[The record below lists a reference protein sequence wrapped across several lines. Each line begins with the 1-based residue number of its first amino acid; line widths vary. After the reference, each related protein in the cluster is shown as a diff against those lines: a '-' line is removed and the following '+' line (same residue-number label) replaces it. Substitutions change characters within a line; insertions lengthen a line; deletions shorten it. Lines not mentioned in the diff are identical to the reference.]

1 MAGVFFSSPYL
12 KGGKQ
17 SAKLANLT
25 KYISTREGVEL
36 LKDTDSSLLATKQ
49 QQDFISRL
57 LKTFPDT
64 REMPEYEDYQTE
76 RSQKNAAEFISQV
89 QENYAYLLD
98 KRENYVDYVAN
109 RPGVKKLGEHG
120 LWNADGK
127 VPVLQNA
134 VDEVAHHQ
142 GNVWTPVIAIQRSD
156 AERLGYDSAD
166 SWRALICSEI
176 DQIARAYKILP
187 SHLKWYAAFHEK
199 ERSVH
204 VHLVIFS
211 TDSNEGYLTKPTIL
225 ELRSAFTRQIFKD
238 DLKNIYVQQTAYR
251 DRLQENALEVMDSLI
266 QKMQNGE
273 LANPKLELLITEL
286 AERLQN
292 YSGKKVYG
300 YLPPATKRI
309 VDAIVDELASDWR
322 VAEAYSLWQNMR
334 DEVFSFYS
342 KAKPERVPPSQQKE
356 FKPVRNMVIREV
368 VQMIEKLH
376 SENVEYSNGR
386 QQAAPKFETVSES
399 SAPTATPS
407 TPPHSEH
414 RAPPPESVAACM
426 VRMLHHMGNIFRDN
440 VGSTGYRGLQLDKKR
455 QKELQE
461 WKIALGHREDDHEDP
476 ALSEDGV
483 TKRRRCFIRLLEFKA
498 VGFYQETSYSS
509 TSSFL
514 MDDKNSLS
522 RLVVVIRST
531 EHPSAFSRSSSR
543 PAKARPFILP
553 LSMRRSIS
561 LFFVDSPRA
570 YEPNRYTR
578 SAPYSFARG
587 QTIFFISGIVY
598 TADMA

>member
-36 LKDTDSSLLATKQ
+36 LKDTDNRLPATKQ
-49 QQDFISRL
+49 QHDFISRL

-64 REMPEYEDYQTE
+64 REMPEYEDYKAE
-76 RSQKNAAEFISQV
+76 CSQKNAAEFISQV
-89 QENYAYLLD
+89 QENYGYLLD

-134 VDEVAHHQ
+134 VDEVAHHP

-166 SWRALICSEI
+166 SWRSLICSEL
-176 DQIARAYKILP
+176 DQIAKAYKILP

-211 TDSNEGYLTKPTIL
+211 TDPCEGYLTKPAIL
-225 ELRSAFTRQIFKD
+225 ELRSALTRQIFKD

-251 DRLQENALEVMDSLI
+251 DQLQENALEVMESLI

-273 LANPKLELLITEL
+273 LSNPKLELLITEL

-309 VDAIVDELASDWR
+309 VDAIVDELASDER

-342 KAKPERVPPSQQKE
+342 KAKPERVPLSQQKE

-368 VQMIEKLH
+368 VQMIE
-376 SENVEYSNGR
+376 
-386 QQAAPKFETVSES
+386 QQNKGVSYDETQQTAPEQKAVAER
-399 SAPTATPS
+399 SASTATPNA
-407 TPPHSEH
+407 PQCSEH
-414 RAPPPESVAACM
+414 RTPPQESVSACM
-426 VRMLHHMGNIFRDN
+426 IRMLHHMGNIFRDN
-440 VGSTGYRGLQLDKKR
+440 ARTSGYRGLQLDRKR
-455 QKELQE
+455 RKELQE

-476 ALSEDGV
+476 ANYP
-483 TKRRRCFIRLLEFKA
+483 K
-498 VGFYQETSYSS
+498 
-509 TSSFL
+509 
-514 MDDKNSLS
+514 
-522 RLVVVIRST
+522 
-531 EHPSAFSRSSSR
+531 
-543 PAKARPFILP
+543 PA
-553 LSMRRSIS
+553 
-561 LFFVDSPRA
+561 
-570 YEPNRYTR
+570 Y
-578 SAPYSFARG
+578 
-587 QTIFFISGIVY
+587 
-598 TADMA
+598 

>member
-36 LKDTDSSLLATKQ
+36 LKDTDSDLPATKQ

-64 REMPEYEDYQTE
+64 REMPEYVDFKAEST
-76 RSQKNAAEFISQV
+76 QKNAAEFISQV

-120 LWNADGK
+120 LWNAGGK

-134 VDEVAHHQ
+134 VDEVAHHP

-156 AERLGYDSAD
+156 AERLGYDSAE
-166 SWRALICSEI
+166 SWRSLICSEL
-176 DQIARAYKILP
+176 DQIAKAYKILP

-211 TDSNEGYLTKPTIL
+211 TDPIEGYLTKPAIL
-225 ELRSAFTRQIFKD
+225 ELRSALTRQIFKD

-251 DRLQENALEVMDSLI
+251 DRLQENALEVMESLI
-266 QKMQNGE
+266 QKMQDGE
-273 LANPKLELLITEL
+273 ISNPKLELLITEL

-292 YSGKKVYG
+292 YTGKKVYG

-309 VDAIVDELASDWR
+309 VDAIVDELANDER
-322 VAEAYSLWQNMR
+322 VAEAYSLWQDMR

-342 KAKPERVPPSQQKE
+342 KVKPERVPLSRQKE

-368 VQMIEKLH
+368 VQMMEQLQ
-376 SENVEYSNGR
+376 SENFECSDE
-386 QQAAPKFETVSES
+386 QSQTETEPKTIAENS
-399 SAPTATPS
+399 SQPTTRSSLPTPG
-407 TPPHSEH
+407 HH
-414 RAPPPESVAACM
+414 VPPPESVAACM
-426 VRMLHHMGNIFRDN
+426 IRMLHHMGNIFRDN
-440 VGSTGYRGLQLDKKR
+440 VGTVGYRGLQLDRKR
-455 QKELQE
+455 RKELQE

-476 ALSEDGV
+476 ANYP
-483 TKRRRCFIRLLEFKA
+483 K
-498 VGFYQETSYSS
+498 
-509 TSSFL
+509 
-514 MDDKNSLS
+514 
-522 RLVVVIRST
+522 
-531 EHPSAFSRSSSR
+531 
-543 PAKARPFILP
+543 PA
-553 LSMRRSIS
+553 
-561 LFFVDSPRA
+561 
-570 YEPNRYTR
+570 Y
-578 SAPYSFARG
+578 
-587 QTIFFISGIVY
+587 
-598 TADMA
+598 

>member
-36 LKDTDSSLLATKQ
+36 LKDTDNRLPATKQ
-49 QQDFISRL
+49 QHDFISRL

-64 REMPEYEDYQTE
+64 REMPEYEDYKAE

-89 QENYAYLLD
+89 QENYDYLLD

-134 VDEVAHHQ
+134 VDEVAHHP

-156 AERLGYDSAD
+156 AERLGYDSAE
-166 SWRALICSEI
+166 SWRSLICSEI

-211 TDSNEGYLTKPTIL
+211 TDPNEGYLTKPAIL
-225 ELRSAFTRQIFKD
+225 ELRSALTRQIFKD
-238 DLKNIYVQQTAYR
+238 GLKNIYVQQTAYR
-251 DRLQENALEVMDSLI
+251 DHLQENALEVMESLI
-266 QKMQNGE
+266 KKMRDGD
-273 LANPKLELLITEL
+273 LKNPKIELLITEL

-309 VDAIVDELASDWR
+309 VDAIVDELAGDER
-322 VAEAYSLWQNMR
+322 VAEAYSLWQDMR

-342 KAKPERVPPSQQKE
+342 KAKPARVPLSQQKE

-368 VQMIEKLH
+368 VQIMEQRQNK
-376 SENVEYSNGR
+376 NVENDELH
-386 QQAAPKFETVSES
+386 QTAPKLETASES
-399 SAPTATPS
+399 SVSTATPD
-407 TPPHSEH
+407 TPPRQEH
-414 RAPPPESVAACM
+414 RTPPPDSIAACM

-440 VGSTGYRGLQLDKKR
+440 VGTTGYRGLQLDRKR
-455 QKELQE
+455 CKELQE

-476 ALSEDGV
+476 ANYP
-483 TKRRRCFIRLLEFKA
+483 K
-498 VGFYQETSYSS
+498 
-509 TSSFL
+509 
-514 MDDKNSLS
+514 
-522 RLVVVIRST
+522 
-531 EHPSAFSRSSSR
+531 
-543 PAKARPFILP
+543 PA
-553 LSMRRSIS
+553 
-561 LFFVDSPRA
+561 
-570 YEPNRYTR
+570 Y
-578 SAPYSFARG
+578 
-587 QTIFFISGIVY
+587 
-598 TADMA
+598 

>member
-1 MAGVFFSSPYL
+1 MAGIFFSSPYL

-36 LKDTDSSLLATKQ
+36 LKDTDSSLPATKQ

-57 LKTFPDT
+57 LKMFPDT

-156 AERLGYDSAD
+156 AERLGYASAD
-166 SWRALICSEI
+166 SWRALICSEL
-176 DQIARAYKILP
+176 DQIAKAYKILP

-211 TDSNEGYLTKPTIL
+211 TDPCEGYLTKPAIL
-225 ELRSAFTRQIFKD
+225 ELRSALTRQIFKD

-251 DRLQENALEVMDSLI
+251 DQLQENALEVMESLI
-266 QKMQNGE
+266 QKMHNGE
-273 LANPKLELLITEL
+273 ISNPKIELLITEL

-309 VDAIVDELASDWR
+309 VDAIVDELASDER
-322 VAEAYSLWQNMR
+322 VAEAYSLWQDMR

-342 KAKPERVPPSQQKE
+342 KAKPERVPLSQKKE

-368 VQMIEKLH
+368 VQMMEQLQSESVEYDVPQYAAPALKAPA
-376 SENVEYSNGR
+376 ENVSSDAEHNMPPR
-386 QQAAPKFETVSES
+386 QG
-399 SAPTATPS
+399 
-407 TPPHSEH
+407 H
-414 RAPPPESVAACM
+414 RATPPESVSACM

-440 VGSTGYRGLQLDKKR
+440 ARTSGYRGLQLDRKR
-455 QKELQE
+455 RKELQE

-476 ALSEDGV
+476 ANYP
-483 TKRRRCFIRLLEFKA
+483 K
-498 VGFYQETSYSS
+498 
-509 TSSFL
+509 
-514 MDDKNSLS
+514 
-522 RLVVVIRST
+522 
-531 EHPSAFSRSSSR
+531 
-543 PAKARPFILP
+543 PA
-553 LSMRRSIS
+553 
-561 LFFVDSPRA
+561 
-570 YEPNRYTR
+570 Y
-578 SAPYSFARG
+578 
-587 QTIFFISGIVY
+587 
-598 TADMA
+598 

>member
-1 MAGVFFSSPYL
+1 MAGIFFSSPYL

-36 LKDTDSSLLATKQ
+36 LKDTDRSLPATKQ
-49 QQDFISRL
+49 QQNFISRL
-57 LKTFPDT
+57 LKMFPDT
-64 REMPEYEDYQTE
+64 REMPEYEDYKAE
-76 RSQKNAAEFISQV
+76 CSQKNASEFISQV

-134 VDEVAHHQ
+134 IDEVAHHQ

-166 SWRALICSEI
+166 SWRSLICFEI
-176 DQIARAYKILP
+176 DEMAKAYKILP

-211 TDSNEGYLTKPTIL
+211 TDSNEGYLTKPAIL
-225 ELRSAFTRQIFKD
+225 GLRSALTRQIFKD
-238 DLKNIYVQQTAYR
+238 DLKNIYVQQTVHR
-251 DRLQENALEVMDSLI
+251 DQLQEDALEVMNSQI
-266 QKMQNGE
+266 KQMQNGN
-273 LANPKLELLITEL
+273 LKNPKLELLITEL
-286 AERLQN
+286 AERLQS

-309 VDAIVDELASDWR
+309 VDAIVDELASDER
-322 VAEAYSLWQNMR
+322 VAEAYSLWQDMR

-342 KAKPERVPPSQQKE
+342 KAKPARVPLSQQKE

-368 VQMIEKLH
+368 VQMMEQQQG
-376 SENVEYSNGR
+376 ENVEYDVPQDTAPGLKNPSENASSDAAHNTQPR
-386 QQAAPKFETVSES
+386 QEY
-399 SAPTATPS
+399 
-407 TPPHSEH
+407 HS
-414 RAPPPESVAACM
+414 PPPESVASCM

-440 VGSTGYRGLQLDKKR
+440 VSTTGYRGLQLDKKR
-455 QKELQE
+455 RRELQE

-476 ALSEDGV
+476 AN
-483 TKRRRCFIRLLEFKA
+483 
-498 VGFYQETSYSS
+498 Y
-509 TSSFL
+509 
-514 MDDKNSLS
+514 
-522 RLVVVIRST
+522 
-531 EHPSAFSRSSSR
+531 
-543 PAKARPFILP
+543 
-553 LSMRRSIS
+553 
-561 LFFVDSPRA
+561 PR
-570 YEPNRYTR
+570 
-578 SAPYSFARG
+578 
-587 QTIFFISGIVY
+587 QVY
-598 TADMA
+598 

>member
-17 SAKLANLT
+17 SAKLANIT

-36 LKDTDSSLLATKQ
+36 LKDTDNRLPATKQ
-49 QQDFISRL
+49 QHDFISRL

-64 REMPEYEDYQTE
+64 REMPEYEDYKAE
-76 RSQKNAAEFISQV
+76 CSQKNAAEFISQV
-89 QENYAYLLD
+89 QENYGYLLD

-134 VDEVAHHQ
+134 VDEVAHHP

-166 SWRALICSEI
+166 SWRSLICSEL
-176 DQIARAYKILP
+176 DQIAKAYKILP

-211 TDSNEGYLTKPTIL
+211 TDPCEGYLTKPAIL
-225 ELRSAFTRQIFKD
+225 ELRSALTRQIFKD

-251 DRLQENALEVMDSLI
+251 DQLQENALEVMESLI
-266 QKMQNGE
+266 QKMQDGD
-273 LANPKLELLITEL
+273 LKNPKIELLITEL
-286 AERLQN
+286 AECLQN

-309 VDAIVDELASDWR
+309 VDAIVDELASDER
-322 VAEAYSLWQNMR
+322 VAEAYLLWQDMR

-342 KAKPERVPPSQQKE
+342 KAKPERVPLSQQKE

-368 VQMIEKLH
+368 VQMMEQLQ
-376 SENVEYSNGR
+376 SENVEYSDGR
-386 QQAAPKFETVSES
+386 QQAVPELETTSES
-399 SAPTATPS
+399 SAPTA
-407 TPPHSEH
+407 PPYAQHRSEY
-414 RAPPPESVAACM
+414 RAPPQESVTACM
-426 VRMLHHMGNIFRDN
+426 IRMLHHMGNIFWDN
-440 VGSTGYRGLQLDKKR
+440 VGTSGYRGLQLDRKR
-455 QKELQE
+455 RKELQE
-461 WKIALGHREDDHEDP
+461 WKIALGHRENDHEDP
-476 ALSEDGV
+476 ANYP
-483 TKRRRCFIRLLEFKA
+483 K
-498 VGFYQETSYSS
+498 
-509 TSSFL
+509 
-514 MDDKNSLS
+514 
-522 RLVVVIRST
+522 
-531 EHPSAFSRSSSR
+531 
-543 PAKARPFILP
+543 PA
-553 LSMRRSIS
+553 
-561 LFFVDSPRA
+561 
-570 YEPNRYTR
+570 Y
-578 SAPYSFARG
+578 
-587 QTIFFISGIVY
+587 
-598 TADMA
+598 

>member
-36 LKDTDSSLLATKQ
+36 LKDTDNRLPATKQ
-49 QQDFISRL
+49 QHDFISRL

-64 REMPEYEDYQTE
+64 REMPEYEDYKAE
-76 RSQKNAAEFISQV
+76 CSQKNAAEFISQV
-89 QENYAYLLD
+89 QENYGYLLG

-109 RPGVKKLGEHG
+109 RPGVKKLGDHG

-134 VDEVAHHQ
+134 VDEVAHHP
-142 GNVWTPVIAIQRSD
+142 GNVWTPVIAIQRPD

-166 SWRALICSEI
+166 SWRALICSEL
-176 DQIARAYKILP
+176 DQIAKAYKILP

-211 TDSNEGYLTKPTIL
+211 TDPCEGYLTKPAIL
-225 ELRSAFTRQIFKD
+225 ELRSALTRQIFKD

-251 DRLQENALEVMDSLI
+251 DQLQENALEVMESLI
-266 QKMQNGE
+266 QKMQDGD
-273 LANPKLELLITEL
+273 LKNPKLELLITEL

-309 VDAIVDELASDWR
+309 VDAIVDELSSDER
-322 VAEAYSLWQNMR
+322 VAEAYSLWQDMR

-342 KAKPERVPPSQQKE
+342 KAKPERVPLSLQKE

-368 VQMIEKLH
+368 VQMMEQQQNE
-376 SENVEYSNGR
+376 SVEYDMT
-386 QQAAPKFETVSES
+386 QYAAPKLKSLSENTS
-399 SAPTATPS
+399 PDTEHNTQPRQ
-407 TPPHSEH
+407 EH
-414 RAPPPESVAACM
+414 RAPPPDSVAACM

-440 VGSTGYRGLQLDKKR
+440 VSSSGYRGLQLDRKR
-455 QKELQE
+455 RKELQE

-476 ALSEDGV
+476 ANYP
-483 TKRRRCFIRLLEFKA
+483 K
-498 VGFYQETSYSS
+498 
-509 TSSFL
+509 
-514 MDDKNSLS
+514 
-522 RLVVVIRST
+522 
-531 EHPSAFSRSSSR
+531 
-543 PAKARPFILP
+543 PA
-553 LSMRRSIS
+553 
-561 LFFVDSPRA
+561 
-570 YEPNRYTR
+570 Y
-578 SAPYSFARG
+578 
-587 QTIFFISGIVY
+587 
-598 TADMA
+598 

>member
-36 LKDTDSSLLATKQ
+36 LKDTDSSLPATKQ

-57 LKTFPDT
+57 LKMFPDT
-64 REMPEYEDYQTE
+64 REMPEYVDFKAEST
-76 RSQKNAAEFISQV
+76 QKNAAEFISQV

-109 RPGVKKLGEHG
+109 RPGVKKLGDHG

-134 VDEVAHHQ
+134 VDEVAHHP
-142 GNVWTPVIAIQRSD
+142 GNVWTPVIAIQRPD

-166 SWRALICSEI
+166 SWRALICSEL
-176 DQIARAYKILP
+176 DQIAKAYKILP

-211 TDSNEGYLTKPTIL
+211 IDPNEGYLTKPAIL
-225 ELRSAFTRQIFKD
+225 ELRSALTRQIFKD

-251 DRLQENALEVMDSLI
+251 DQLQENALEVMESLI
-266 QKMQNGE
+266 QKMQDGD
-273 LANPKLELLITEL
+273 LKNPKLELLITEL

-309 VDAIVDELASDWR
+309 VDAIVDELSSDER
-322 VAEAYSLWQNMR
+322 VAEAYSLWQDMR

-342 KAKPERVPPSQQKE
+342 KAKPERVPLSLQKE

-368 VQMIEKLH
+368 VQMMEQQQNE
-376 SENVEYSNGR
+376 SVEYDMT
-386 QQAAPKFETVSES
+386 QYAAPKLKSLSENTS
-399 SAPTATPS
+399 PDTEHNTQPRQ
-407 TPPHSEH
+407 EH
-414 RAPPPESVAACM
+414 RAPPPDSVAACM

-440 VGSTGYRGLQLDKKR
+440 VSSSGYRGLQLDRKR
-455 QKELQE
+455 RKELQE

-476 ALSEDGV
+476 ANYP
-483 TKRRRCFIRLLEFKA
+483 K
-498 VGFYQETSYSS
+498 
-509 TSSFL
+509 
-514 MDDKNSLS
+514 
-522 RLVVVIRST
+522 
-531 EHPSAFSRSSSR
+531 
-543 PAKARPFILP
+543 PA
-553 LSMRRSIS
+553 
-561 LFFVDSPRA
+561 
-570 YEPNRYTR
+570 Y
-578 SAPYSFARG
+578 
-587 QTIFFISGIVY
+587 
-598 TADMA
+598 

>member
-1 MAGVFFSSPYL
+1 MAGIFFSSPYL

-36 LKDTDSSLLATKQ
+36 LKDTDSSLPATKQ

-64 REMPEYEDYQTE
+64 REMPEYEDYNAE

-98 KRENYVDYVAN
+98 KRENYIDYVAN
-109 RPGVKKLGEHG
+109 RPGVRKLGEHG

-134 VDEVAHHQ
+134 VDEVAHHP

-156 AERLGYDSAD
+156 AERLGYASAD
-166 SWRALICSEI
+166 SWRALICSEL
-176 DQIARAYKILP
+176 DKIAKAYKILP

-211 TDSNEGYLTKPTIL
+211 TDPCEGYLTKPAIL
-225 ELRSAFTRQIFKD
+225 ELRSALTRQIFKD

-251 DRLQENALEVMDSLI
+251 DQLQENALEVMESLI
-266 QKMQNGE
+266 QKMQDGD
-273 LANPKLELLITEL
+273 LKNPKLELLITEL
-286 AERLQN
+286 AERLRN

-309 VDAIVDELASDWR
+309 VDAIVDELASDER
-322 VAEAYSLWQNMR
+322 VAEAYLLWQDMR

-342 KAKPERVPPSQQKE
+342 KAKPERMPLSQQKD

-368 VQMIEKLH
+368 VQMMEQLQSESVEYDVPQYAAPELKAPA
-376 SENVEYSNGR
+376 ENVSSDAEHNMPPR
-386 QQAAPKFETVSES
+386 Q
-399 SAPTATPS
+399 
-407 TPPHSEH
+407 EH
-414 RAPPPESVAACM
+414 RDPPPESVSACM
-426 VRMLHHMGNIFRDN
+426 IRMLHHMGNIFRDS
-440 VGSTGYRGLQLDKKR
+440 VSASGYRGLQLDRKR
-455 QKELQE
+455 RKELQE

-476 ALSEDGV
+476 ANYP
-483 TKRRRCFIRLLEFKA
+483 K
-498 VGFYQETSYSS
+498 
-509 TSSFL
+509 
-514 MDDKNSLS
+514 
-522 RLVVVIRST
+522 
-531 EHPSAFSRSSSR
+531 
-543 PAKARPFILP
+543 PA
-553 LSMRRSIS
+553 
-561 LFFVDSPRA
+561 
-570 YEPNRYTR
+570 Y
-578 SAPYSFARG
+578 
-587 QTIFFISGIVY
+587 
-598 TADMA
+598 

>member
-36 LKDTDSSLLATKQ
+36 LKDTDSCLPATKQ
-49 QQDFISRL
+49 QQNFISRL

-64 REMPEYEDYQTE
+64 REMPEYEDYKTE
-76 RSQKNAAEFISQV
+76 RSQKNAADFISQV
-89 QENYAYLLD
+89 QENYGYLLD
-98 KRENYVDYVAN
+98 KRGNYIDYVAN

-142 GNVWTPVIAIQRSD
+142 GNVWTPVIAIQRSN

-166 SWRALICSEI
+166 SWRSLICSEL
-176 DQIARAYKILP
+176 DQIAKAYKILP

-211 TDSNEGYLTKPTIL
+211 TDPNEGYLTKPAIL
-225 ELRSAFTRQIFKD
+225 ELRSALTRQIFKD
-238 DLKNIYVQQTAYR
+238 DLKNIYVQQTTYR
-251 DRLQENALEVMDSLI
+251 DQLQENALEVMESLI
-266 QKMQNGE
+266 QKMQDGE
-273 LANPKLELLITEL
+273 MSSPKLELLITEL

-309 VDAIVDELASDWR
+309 VDAIVDELASDMR
-322 VAEAYSLWQNMR
+322 VAEAYSLWQDMR

-342 KAKPERVPPSQQKE
+342 KAKPERVPLSQQKE

-368 VQMIEKLH
+368 VQMME
-376 SENVEYSNGR
+376 
-386 QQAAPKFETVSES
+386 QQNRGVSYDETQQTAPEQKAVAER
-399 SAPTATPS
+399 SAPTATPN
-407 TPPHSEH
+407 TPPRQEY
-414 RAPPPESVAACM
+414 RAPPPESVSACM

-440 VGSTGYRGLQLDKKR
+440 AHASGYRGLQLDRKR
-455 QKELQE
+455 RKELQE
-461 WKIALGHREDDHEDP
+461 WKIALGHREDDHEEP
-476 ALSEDGV
+476 ANYPKME
-483 TKRRRCFIRLLEFKA
+483 
-498 VGFYQETSYSS
+498 
-509 TSSFL
+509 
-514 MDDKNSLS
+514 
-522 RLVVVIRST
+522 
-531 EHPSAFSRSSSR
+531 
-543 PAKARPFILP
+543 
-553 LSMRRSIS
+553 
-561 LFFVDSPRA
+561 
-570 YEPNRYTR
+570 
-578 SAPYSFARG
+578 
-587 QTIFFISGIVY
+587 
-598 TADMA
+598 

>member
-36 LKDTDSSLLATKQ
+36 LKDTDSILPATKQ

-57 LKTFPDT
+57 LKMFPDT
-64 REMPEYEDYQTE
+64 REMPEYEDYKAE
-76 RSQKNAAEFISQV
+76 HSQKNAAEFISQV

-134 VDEVAHHQ
+134 IDEVAHHQ

-156 AERLGYDSAD
+156 AERLGYDSAE
-166 SWRALICSEI
+166 SWRSLICSEL
-176 DQIARAYKILP
+176 DQIAKSYKILP

-211 TDSNEGYLTKPTIL
+211 TDPSEGYLTKPAIL
-225 ELRSAFTRQIFKD
+225 ELRSALTRQIFKD
-238 DLKNIYVQQTAYR
+238 NFKNIYVQQTAYR
-251 DRLQENALEVMDSLI
+251 DQLQENALEVMESLI
-266 QKMQNGE
+266 QKMQSGE
-273 LANPKLELLITEL
+273 ISSPKIELLITEL

-309 VDAIVDELASDWR
+309 VDAIVDELASDER
-322 VAEAYSLWQNMR
+322 VAEAYSLWQDMR

-342 KAKPERVPPSQQKE
+342 KAKPGRVPLSQQKE

-368 VQMIEKLH
+368 VQMIEQQNKGVSYDETQQTAPEQKSVAERSASTAMPNAPQC
-376 SENVEYSNGR
+376 SEYR
-386 QQAAPKFETVSES
+386 T
-399 SAPTATPS
+399 
-407 TPPHSEH
+407 
-414 RAPPPESVAACM
+414 PPPESVAACM
-426 VRMLHHMGNIFRDN
+426 VRMLHHMGNIFQDN
-440 VGSTGYRGLQLDKKR
+440 VSASGYRGLQLDRKR
-455 QKELQE
+455 RKELQE
-461 WKIALGHREDDHEDP
+461 WKIALGHREGDHEDP
-476 ALSEDGV
+476 ANYP
-483 TKRRRCFIRLLEFKA
+483 K
-498 VGFYQETSYSS
+498 
-509 TSSFL
+509 
-514 MDDKNSLS
+514 
-522 RLVVVIRST
+522 
-531 EHPSAFSRSSSR
+531 
-543 PAKARPFILP
+543 PA
-553 LSMRRSIS
+553 
-561 LFFVDSPRA
+561 
-570 YEPNRYTR
+570 Y
-578 SAPYSFARG
+578 
-587 QTIFFISGIVY
+587 
-598 TADMA
+598 

>member
-1 MAGVFFSSPYL
+1 MAGIFFSSPYL

-36 LKDTDSSLLATKQ
+36 LKDTDSSLPATKQ

-57 LKTFPDT
+57 LKMFPDT
-64 REMPEYEDYQTE
+64 REMPEHEDYQTE

-127 VPVLQNA
+127 VSVLQNA
-134 VDEVAHHQ
+134 IDEVANHQ

-156 AERLGYDSAD
+156 AERLGYDAAE
-166 SWRALICSEI
+166 SWRSLICSEL
-176 DQIARAYKILP
+176 DQIAKAYKILP

-211 TDSNEGYLTKPTIL
+211 TDPSEGYLTKPARL
-225 ELRSAFTRQIFKD
+225 ELRSALTRQIFKD

-251 DRLQENALEVMDSLI
+251 DRLQEDALDVMESLI
-266 QKMQNGE
+266 QKMQDGE

-286 AERLQN
+286 AERLRN

-309 VDAIVDELASDWR
+309 VDAIVDELASDER
-322 VAEAYSLWQNMR
+322 VEEAYSLWQDMR

-342 KAKPERVPPSQQKE
+342 KAKPERVSLSQQKE

-368 VQMIEKLH
+368 VQMMEQLQSESVEYDVPQYAAPALKAPA
-376 SENVEYSNGR
+376 ENVSSDAEHNMPPR
-386 QQAAPKFETVSES
+386 Q
-399 SAPTATPS
+399 
-407 TPPHSEH
+407 EH
-414 RAPPPESVAACM
+414 RDPPPESVSACM
-426 VRMLHHMGNIFRDN
+426 IRMLHHMGNIFRDS
-440 VGSTGYRGLQLDKKR
+440 VSASGYRGLQLDRKR
-455 QKELQE
+455 RKELQE

-476 ALSEDGV
+476 ANYP
-483 TKRRRCFIRLLEFKA
+483 K
-498 VGFYQETSYSS
+498 
-509 TSSFL
+509 
-514 MDDKNSLS
+514 
-522 RLVVVIRST
+522 
-531 EHPSAFSRSSSR
+531 
-543 PAKARPFILP
+543 PA
-553 LSMRRSIS
+553 
-561 LFFVDSPRA
+561 
-570 YEPNRYTR
+570 Y
-578 SAPYSFARG
+578 
-587 QTIFFISGIVY
+587 
-598 TADMA
+598 

>member
-36 LKDTDSSLLATKQ
+36 LKDTDSDLPATKQ

-64 REMPEYEDYQTE
+64 RGMPEYEDYQTA

-134 VDEVAHHQ
+134 VDEVAHHP

-166 SWRALICSEI
+166 SWRALICSEL
-176 DQIARAYKILP
+176 DQIAKAYKILP

-211 TDSNEGYLTKPTIL
+211 IDPNEGYLTKPAIL
-225 ELRSAFTRQIFKD
+225 ELRSALTRQIFKD

-251 DRLQENALEVMDSLI
+251 DQLQENALEVMESLI
-266 QKMQNGE
+266 QKMQDGD
-273 LANPKLELLITEL
+273 LKNPKIELLITEL

-309 VDAIVDELASDWR
+309 VDAIVDELASDER
-322 VAEAYSLWQNMR
+322 VAEAYLLWQDMR

-342 KAKPERVPPSQQKE
+342 KAKPERVPLSQQKE

-368 VQMIEKLH
+368 VQMMEQLQ
-376 SENVEYSNGR
+376 SESVEYSDGR
-386 QQAAPKFETVSES
+386 QQAVPELETTSES
-399 SAPTATPS
+399 SAPTA
-407 TPPHSEH
+407 PPYAQHRSEY
-414 RAPPPESVAACM
+414 RAPPQESVTACM
-426 VRMLHHMGNIFRDN
+426 IRMLHHMGNIFWDN
-440 VGSTGYRGLQLDKKR
+440 VGTSGYRGLQLDRKR
-455 QKELQE
+455 RKELQE
-461 WKIALGHREDDHEDP
+461 WKVALGHREDDHEDP
-476 ALSEDGV
+476 ANYP
-483 TKRRRCFIRLLEFKA
+483 K
-498 VGFYQETSYSS
+498 
-509 TSSFL
+509 
-514 MDDKNSLS
+514 
-522 RLVVVIRST
+522 
-531 EHPSAFSRSSSR
+531 
-543 PAKARPFILP
+543 PA
-553 LSMRRSIS
+553 
-561 LFFVDSPRA
+561 
-570 YEPNRYTR
+570 Y
-578 SAPYSFARG
+578 
-587 QTIFFISGIVY
+587 
-598 TADMA
+598 

>member
-36 LKDTDSSLLATKQ
+36 LKDTDSDLPATKQ

-64 REMPEYEDYQTE
+64 REMPEYEDYNAE
-76 RSQKNAAEFISQV
+76 HSQKNAAEFISQI
-89 QENYAYLLD
+89 QENYAYLLG

-134 VDEVAHHQ
+134 VDEVAHHP

-166 SWRALICSEI
+166 SWRALICSEL
-176 DQIARAYKILP
+176 DQIAKAYKILP
-187 SHLKWYAAFHEK
+187 LHLKWYAAFHEK

-211 TDSNEGYLTKPTIL
+211 TDPSEGYLTKPAIL
-225 ELRSAFTRQIFKD
+225 ELRSALTRQIFKD

-251 DRLQENALEVMDSLI
+251 DQLQENALVVMESLI

-273 LANPKLELLITEL
+273 LKNPKLELLITEL

-309 VDAIVDELASDWR
+309 VDAIVDELAGDKR
-322 VAEAYSLWQNMR
+322 VAEAYSLWQDMR

-342 KAKPERVPPSQQKE
+342 KAKPARVPLSQQKE

-368 VQMIEKLH
+368 VQMMEQRQNK
-376 SENVEYSNGR
+376 NVENDELH
-386 QQAAPKFETVSES
+386 QTAPELETASES
-399 SAPTATPS
+399 SASTAPPD
-407 TPPHSEH
+407 TPPRQEH
-414 RAPPPESVAACM
+414 RTPPPESVSACM
-426 VRMLHHMGNIFRDN
+426 IRMLHHMGNIFRDN
-440 VGSTGYRGLQLDKKR
+440 VGASGYRGLQLDRKR
-455 QKELQE
+455 RKELQE
-461 WKIALGHREDDHEDP
+461 WKTALGHREDDHEDP
-476 ALSEDGV
+476 ANYP
-483 TKRRRCFIRLLEFKA
+483 K
-498 VGFYQETSYSS
+498 
-509 TSSFL
+509 
-514 MDDKNSLS
+514 
-522 RLVVVIRST
+522 
-531 EHPSAFSRSSSR
+531 
-543 PAKARPFILP
+543 PA
-553 LSMRRSIS
+553 
-561 LFFVDSPRA
+561 
-570 YEPNRYTR
+570 Y
-578 SAPYSFARG
+578 
-587 QTIFFISGIVY
+587 
-598 TADMA
+598 

>member
-36 LKDTDSSLLATKQ
+36 LKDTDSDLPATKQ
-49 QQDFISRL
+49 QEDFISRL

-64 REMPEYEDYQTE
+64 REMPEYEDY
-76 RSQKNAAEFISQV
+76 RVKNSQKNAAEFISQV
-89 QENYAYLLD
+89 QENYGYLLD

-134 VDEVAHHQ
+134 IDEVAHHQ

-156 AERLGYDSAD
+156 AERLGYDSAE
-166 SWRALICSEI
+166 SWRSLICSEL
-176 DQIARAYKILP
+176 DQIAKAYKILP

-211 TDSNEGYLTKPTIL
+211 TDPNEGYLTKPAIL
-225 ELRSAFTRQIFKD
+225 ELRSALTRQIFKD
-238 DLKNIYVQQTAYR
+238 DLKNIYVQQAAYR
-251 DRLQENALEVMDSLI
+251 DQLQENALEVMDSLI
-266 QKMQNGE
+266 QEMQSGE
-273 LANPKLELLITEL
+273 LKNPKIELLITEL
-286 AERLQN
+286 AGRLQN

-309 VDAIVDELASDWR
+309 VDAIVDELASDER
-322 VAEAYSLWQNMR
+322 VAEAYSLWQDMR

-342 KAKPERVPPSQQKE
+342 KAKPERVPLSQQKE

-368 VQMIEKLH
+368 VQMMEH
-376 SENVEYSNGR
+376 QQDENAEHDERHQPVPESET
-386 QQAAPKFETVSES
+386 ASES
-399 SAPTATPS
+399 SAPTAS
-407 TPPHSEH
+407 SNTPPQQEH
-414 RAPPPESVAACM
+414 RAPPPVSVAACM

-440 VGSTGYRGLQLDKKR
+440 VGSSGYRGLQLDKKR
-455 QKELQE
+455 RKELQE

-476 ALSEDGV
+476 ANYP
-483 TKRRRCFIRLLEFKA
+483 K
-498 VGFYQETSYSS
+498 
-509 TSSFL
+509 
-514 MDDKNSLS
+514 
-522 RLVVVIRST
+522 
-531 EHPSAFSRSSSR
+531 
-543 PAKARPFILP
+543 PA
-553 LSMRRSIS
+553 
-561 LFFVDSPRA
+561 
-570 YEPNRYTR
+570 Y
-578 SAPYSFARG
+578 
-587 QTIFFISGIVY
+587 
-598 TADMA
+598 

>member
-36 LKDTDSSLLATKQ
+36 LKDTDSSLPATKQ

-57 LKTFPDT
+57 LKTFPDSH
-64 REMPEYEDYQTE
+64 EMPEYEDYKAE
-76 RSQKNAAEFISQV
+76 RSQKNAADFISQV
-89 QENYAYLLD
+89 QENYTYLLD

-134 VDEVAHHQ
+134 VDEVAHHP

-156 AERLGYDSAD
+156 AERLGYDSAE
-166 SWRALICSEI
+166 SWRTLICSEL

-211 TDSNEGYLTKPTIL
+211 TDPSEGYLTKPAIL
-225 ELRSAFTRQIFKD
+225 ELRSALTRQIFKD

-251 DRLQENALEVMDSLI
+251 DQLQEDALEVVESLI
-266 QKMQNGE
+266 QKMQNGD
-273 LANPKLELLITEL
+273 LKNPKLELLITEL

-309 VDAIVDELASDWR
+309 VDAIVDELASDER
-322 VAEAYSLWQNMR
+322 VAEAYSLWQDMR
-334 DEVFSFYS
+334 DEAFSFYS
-342 KAKPERVPPSQQKE
+342 KAKPERVPLSQQKE

-368 VQMIEKLH
+368 VQMMEQQQGESVEYDVPQYAAPELKAPT
-376 SENVEYSNGR
+376 ENV
-386 QQAAPKFETVSES
+386 S
-399 SAPTATPS
+399 SDAEHN
-407 TPPHSEH
+407 TPPRQEH
-414 RAPPPESVAACM
+414 RDPPPESVSACM
-426 VRMLHHMGNIFRDN
+426 IRMLHHMGNIFRDN
-440 VGSTGYRGLQLDKKR
+440 VGASGYRGLQLDRKR
-455 QKELQE
+455 REELQE

-476 ALSEDGV
+476 AN
-483 TKRRRCFIRLLEFKA
+483 
-498 VGFYQETSYSS
+498 Y
-509 TSSFL
+509 
-514 MDDKNSLS
+514 
-522 RLVVVIRST
+522 
-531 EHPSAFSRSSSR
+531 
-543 PAKARPFILP
+543 
-553 LSMRRSIS
+553 
-561 LFFVDSPRA
+561 PR
-570 YEPNRYTR
+570 
-578 SAPYSFARG
+578 
-587 QTIFFISGIVY
+587 QVY
-598 TADMA
+598 

>member
-1 MAGVFFSSPYL
+1 MTGVFFSSPYL

-36 LKDTDSSLLATKQ
+36 LKDTDSSLPATKQ

-57 LKTFPDT
+57 LKMFPDT
-64 REMPEYEDYQTE
+64 REMPEHEDYQTE

-134 VDEVAHHQ
+134 VDEVAHHP

-156 AERLGYDSAD
+156 AERLGYASAD
-166 SWRALICSEI
+166 SWRALICSEL
-176 DQIARAYKILP
+176 DQIAKAYKILP

-211 TDSNEGYLTKPTIL
+211 TDPCEGYLTKPAIL
-225 ELRSAFTRQIFKD
+225 ELRSALTRQIFKD

-251 DRLQENALEVMDSLI
+251 DQLQENALEVMESLI
-266 QKMQNGE
+266 QKMQDGD
-273 LANPKLELLITEL
+273 LKNPKLELLITEL
-286 AERLQN
+286 AERLRN

-309 VDAIVDELASDWR
+309 VDAIVDELASDER
-322 VAEAYSLWQNMR
+322 VAEAYLLWQDMR

-342 KAKPERVPPSQQKE
+342 KAKPERMPLSQQKD
-356 FKPVRNMVIREV
+356 FKPMRNMVIREV
-368 VQMIEKLH
+368 VQMMEQLQSESVEYDVPQYAAPALKAPA
-376 SENVEYSNGR
+376 ENVSSDAEHNMPPR
-386 QQAAPKFETVSES
+386 Q
-399 SAPTATPS
+399 
-407 TPPHSEH
+407 EH
-414 RAPPPESVAACM
+414 RDPPPESVSACM
-426 VRMLHHMGNIFRDN
+426 IRMLHHMGNIFRDS
-440 VGSTGYRGLQLDKKR
+440 VSASGYRGLQLDRKR
-455 QKELQE
+455 RKELQE

-476 ALSEDGV
+476 ANYPKME
-483 TKRRRCFIRLLEFKA
+483 
-498 VGFYQETSYSS
+498 
-509 TSSFL
+509 
-514 MDDKNSLS
+514 
-522 RLVVVIRST
+522 
-531 EHPSAFSRSSSR
+531 
-543 PAKARPFILP
+543 
-553 LSMRRSIS
+553 
-561 LFFVDSPRA
+561 
-570 YEPNRYTR
+570 
-578 SAPYSFARG
+578 
-587 QTIFFISGIVY
+587 
-598 TADMA
+598 

>member
-36 LKDTDSSLLATKQ
+36 LKDTDSDLPATKQ

-64 REMPEYEDYQTE
+64 REMPEYEDYNAE
-76 RSQKNAAEFISQV
+76 HSQKNAAEFISQV
-89 QENYAYLLD
+89 QENYAYLLG

-109 RPGVKKLGEHG
+109 RPGVKKLGDHG

-134 VDEVAHHQ
+134 VDEVAHHP
-142 GNVWTPVIAIQRSD
+142 GNVWTPVIAIQCPD
-156 AERLGYDSAD
+156 AERLGYDSAY
-166 SWRALICSEI
+166 SWRALICSEL
-176 DQIARAYKILP
+176 DQIAKAYKILP

-211 TDSNEGYLTKPTIL
+211 TDPCEGYLTKPAIL
-225 ELRSAFTRQIFKD
+225 ELRSALTRQIFKD

-251 DRLQENALEVMDSLI
+251 DQLQENALEVMDSLI
-266 QKMQNGE
+266 QKMQDGD
-273 LANPKLELLITEL
+273 LKNPKLELLITEL
-286 AERLQN
+286 AERLRN

-309 VDAIVDELASDWR
+309 VDAIVDELAIDER
-322 VAEAYSLWQNMR
+322 VEEAYSLWQDMR

-342 KAKPERVPPSQQKE
+342 KAKPERVPLSQQKE

-368 VQMIEKLH
+368 VQMMEQLQG
-376 SENVEYSNGR
+376 ENVEYDKPR
-386 QQAAPKFETVSES
+386 YAAPELK
-399 SAPTATPS
+399 
-407 TPPHSEH
+407 TPPENASSDAEH
-414 RAPPPESVAACM
+414 NTLPRQEHHTPPPESVASCM
-426 VRMLHHMGNIFRDN
+426 VCMLHHMGNIFRDN
-440 VGSTGYRGLQLDKKR
+440 VGASGYHGLQLDRKR
-455 QKELQE
+455 RKELQE

-476 ALSEDGV
+476 ANYP
-483 TKRRRCFIRLLEFKA
+483 K
-498 VGFYQETSYSS
+498 
-509 TSSFL
+509 
-514 MDDKNSLS
+514 
-522 RLVVVIRST
+522 
-531 EHPSAFSRSSSR
+531 
-543 PAKARPFILP
+543 PA
-553 LSMRRSIS
+553 
-561 LFFVDSPRA
+561 
-570 YEPNRYTR
+570 Y
-578 SAPYSFARG
+578 
-587 QTIFFISGIVY
+587 
-598 TADMA
+598 

>member
-36 LKDTDSSLLATKQ
+36 LKDTDSDLPATKQ

-64 REMPEYEDYQTE
+64 REMPEYEDYNAE
-76 RSQKNAAEFISQV
+76 HSQKNAAEFISQV
-89 QENYAYLLD
+89 QENYAYLLG

-120 LWNADGK
+120 LWNAGGK

-134 VDEVAHHQ
+134 VDEVAHHP

-156 AERLGYDSAD
+156 AERLGYDSAE
-166 SWRALICSEI
+166 SWRSLICSEL
-176 DQIARAYKILP
+176 DRIAKAYKILP
-187 SHLKWYAAFHEK
+187 SHLNWYAAFHEK

-211 TDSNEGYLTKPTIL
+211 IDPNEGYLTKPAIL
-225 ELRSAFTRQIFKD
+225 ELRSALTRQIFKD

-251 DRLQENALEVMDSLI
+251 DQLQENALEVMESLI
-266 QKMQNGE
+266 QKMQDGD
-273 LANPKLELLITEL
+273 LKNPKIELLITEL

-309 VDAIVDELASDWR
+309 VDAIVDELAGDER
-322 VAEAYSLWQNMR
+322 IAEAYSLWQDMR

-342 KAKPERVPPSQQKE
+342 KAKPERMPLSQQKD

-368 VQMIEKLH
+368 VQMMEQLQSESVEYDVPQYAAPELKAPA
-376 SENVEYSNGR
+376 ENV
-386 QQAAPKFETVSES
+386 S
-399 SAPTATPS
+399 SDAEHN
-407 TPPHSEH
+407 TPPRQEH
-414 RAPPPESVAACM
+414 RDPPPESVSACM
-426 VRMLHHMGNIFRDN
+426 IRMLHHMGNIFRDN
-440 VGSTGYRGLQLDKKR
+440 VSASGYRGLQLDKKR
-455 QKELQE
+455 RKELQE

-476 ALSEDGV
+476 ANYP
-483 TKRRRCFIRLLEFKA
+483 K
-498 VGFYQETSYSS
+498 
-509 TSSFL
+509 
-514 MDDKNSLS
+514 
-522 RLVVVIRST
+522 
-531 EHPSAFSRSSSR
+531 
-543 PAKARPFILP
+543 PA
-553 LSMRRSIS
+553 
-561 LFFVDSPRA
+561 
-570 YEPNRYTR
+570 Y
-578 SAPYSFARG
+578 
-587 QTIFFISGIVY
+587 
-598 TADMA
+598 

>member
-36 LKDTDSSLLATKQ
+36 LKDTDSSLPATKQ

-57 LKTFPDT
+57 LKMFPDT
-64 REMPEYEDYQTE
+64 REMPEHEDYQTE

-98 KRENYVDYVAN
+98 KRENYIDYVAN
-109 RPGVKKLGEHG
+109 RPGVRKLGEHG

-134 VDEVAHHQ
+134 VDEVAHHP
-142 GNVWTPVIAIQRSD
+142 GNVWTPVIAIQRPD
-156 AERLGYDSAD
+156 AERLGYDSAE
-166 SWRALICSEI
+166 SWRSLICSEI
-176 DQIARAYKILP
+176 DQIAKTYKILP

-211 TDSNEGYLTKPTIL
+211 TDPCEGYLTKPAIL
-225 ELRSAFTRQIFKD
+225 ELRSALTRQIFKD

-251 DRLQENALEVMDSLI
+251 DQLQENALEVMDSLI
-266 QKMQNGE
+266 QKMQDGD
-273 LANPKLELLITEL
+273 LKNPKLELLITEL
-286 AERLQN
+286 AERLRN

-309 VDAIVDELASDWR
+309 VDAIVDELASDER
-322 VAEAYSLWQNMR
+322 VEEAYSLWQDMR

-342 KAKPERVPPSQQKE
+342 KAKPERVPLSQQKE

-368 VQMIEKLH
+368 VQMMEQLQG
-376 SENVEYSNGR
+376 ENVEYDKPR
-386 QQAAPKFETVSES
+386 YAAPELK
-399 SAPTATPS
+399 
-407 TPPHSEH
+407 TPPENASSDAEH
-414 RAPPPESVAACM
+414 NTLPRQEHHTPPPESVASCM
-426 VRMLHHMGNIFRDN
+426 VCMLHHMGNIFRDN

-455 QKELQE
+455 RKELLA

-476 ALSEDGV
+476 ANYPKME
-483 TKRRRCFIRLLEFKA
+483 
-498 VGFYQETSYSS
+498 
-509 TSSFL
+509 
-514 MDDKNSLS
+514 
-522 RLVVVIRST
+522 
-531 EHPSAFSRSSSR
+531 
-543 PAKARPFILP
+543 
-553 LSMRRSIS
+553 
-561 LFFVDSPRA
+561 
-570 YEPNRYTR
+570 
-578 SAPYSFARG
+578 
-587 QTIFFISGIVY
+587 
-598 TADMA
+598 

>member
-36 LKDTDSSLLATKQ
+36 LKDTDSSLPATKQ

-57 LKTFPDT
+57 LKMFPDT
-64 REMPEYEDYQTE
+64 REMPEHEDYQTE

-156 AERLGYDSAD
+156 AERLGYASAD
-166 SWRALICSEI
+166 SWRALICSEL
-176 DQIARAYKILP
+176 DQIAKAYKILP

-211 TDSNEGYLTKPTIL
+211 TDPCEGYLTKPAIL
-225 ELRSAFTRQIFKD
+225 ELRSALTRQIFKD

-251 DRLQENALEVMDSLI
+251 DQLQENALEVMESLI
-266 QKMQNGE
+266 QKMQDGD
-273 LANPKLELLITEL
+273 LKNPKLELLITEL
-286 AERLQN
+286 AERLRN

-309 VDAIVDELASDWR
+309 VDAIVDELASDER
-322 VAEAYSLWQNMR
+322 VAEAYLLWQDMR

-342 KAKPERVPPSQQKE
+342 KAKPERMPLSQQKD

-368 VQMIEKLH
+368 VQMMEQLQSESVEYDVPQYAAPALKAPA
-376 SENVEYSNGR
+376 ENVSSDAEHNMPPR
-386 QQAAPKFETVSES
+386 Q
-399 SAPTATPS
+399 
-407 TPPHSEH
+407 EH
-414 RAPPPESVAACM
+414 RDPPPESVSACM
-426 VRMLHHMGNIFRDN
+426 IRMLHHMGNIFRDS
-440 VGSTGYRGLQLDKKR
+440 VSASGYRGLQLDRKR
-455 QKELQE
+455 RKELQE

-476 ALSEDGV
+476 ANYP
-483 TKRRRCFIRLLEFKA
+483 K
-498 VGFYQETSYSS
+498 
-509 TSSFL
+509 
-514 MDDKNSLS
+514 
-522 RLVVVIRST
+522 
-531 EHPSAFSRSSSR
+531 
-543 PAKARPFILP
+543 PA
-553 LSMRRSIS
+553 
-561 LFFVDSPRA
+561 
-570 YEPNRYTR
+570 Y
-578 SAPYSFARG
+578 
-587 QTIFFISGIVY
+587 
-598 TADMA
+598 